1 VAPRHYSG
9 FVPGETK
16 AIVLVDAR
24 NVLRSQ
30 WPNLPEEELVER
42 CRAWAER
49 EGVCVVAAFDGRA
62 PGDLIGER
70 VVSELLSLVGTGS
83 ESADDWLTR
92 RAAAL
97 AAADRKYWLA
107 TSDRELRGRAGGNAV
122 RLIGGGGFLRELS
135 EHRQNRDV

>member
-1 VAPRHYSG
+1 M
-9 FVPGETK
+9 
-16 AIVLVDAR
+16 AR
-24 NVLRSQ
+24 
-30 WPNLPEEELVER
+30 
-42 CRAWAER
+42 
-49 EGVCVVAAFDGRA
+49 
-62 PGDLIGER
+62 DLIGER